1 MSGACDRWGM
11 RDRFTEEHIDECE
24 RDLLG
29 MSLTSDVLDRA
40 VPVRHRRQLLDEPT
54 RSRWRRTTRR
64 WRSPARSTAVK
75 EWIDK
80 KGETMAFV
88 DLAYGP
94 NHYSCTIF
102 SHLYGEFAE
111 LIASRRPLLVTGE
124 KSTHNGRVSIKVKG
138 LPPDADGKV
147 GLPPIMDFPPTSR

>member
-1 MSGACDRWGM
+1 MAPED
-11 RDRFTEEHIDECE
+11 TP
-24 RDLLG
+24 
-29 MSLTSDVLDRA
+29 VA
-40 VPVRHRRQLLDEPT
+40 VAGEV
-54 RSRWRRTTRR
+54 
-64 WRSPARSTAVK
+64 TAVK

-147 GLPPIMDFPPTSR
+147 VDCHHGLRRLRRADRRSGGAPRRGLGLPGGPGRGWRLDRPSC